1 MIEAMKRDEK
11 TPQGSSRTKA
21 IRLILAGT
29 AVLLFAASFTAL
41 HGQGS
46 GTSTAADNKTQHS
59 PQEQSVRRDQAYVRK
74 LLERGT
80 SDAKIETS
88 LQLTSR
94 FTSFNSSR
102 DFHAYVLGLIAKEKK
117 TLEQAK
123 QSQQPSV
130 TTATV
135 LAPAAPDSSSVV
147 PAGNATAPSN
157 PVGINSVKVS
167 QESSKSNAQNSSQG
181 NALESNATSIPDSNQ
196 GTVSNP
202 SPAVFGGVLPALF
215 VPSNTRLA
223 SGGIVSNSNVA
234 TVSGGSSTN
243 GSVSGGSSR
252 NEPVNSN
259 TFNFDQGPGPG
270 PIGPGPGCNLFPAP
284 PSVGAS
290 VPLTYFG
297 PPPSETNP
305 SLVGPVQLLKSGTVD
320 ATHGTITLPL
330 YLGHMKG
337 SKKNVWYILTDV
349 DDPNVSAE
357 LGLNFSAKLTFASNA
372 ARTATLAADGTLVF
386 DKGTVDFSP
395 VRSIVAGPPGAEFPP
410 ASSQPGAVGDA
421 DYSPFV
427 QVVNAGG
434 VIYNAP
440 IVAFGVDASQI
451 NFPDGNVDYSKVH
464 DEVVAIDPVNQTVTI
479 NLINGF
485 SFGRPVWYIS
495 MDTSIPLGAAIEHN
509 TFAPLM
515 QQLHLGGDDSFSS
528 PVERIFISTNGAE
541 SGGCNNPQ
549 RQGLS
554 ADLADG
560 HRPNNVL
567 GGIPTIALDY
577 SPAWDAQLFE
587 WTKEA
592 IENDFRGQVRE
603 EFQILTFVQDGLITG
618 PGGKAFGSSGF
629 SINCPI
635 AQRLD

>member
-1 MIEAMKRDEK
+1 MLK
-11 TPQGSSRTKA
+11 TVRRSPLARQIQVAFA
-21 IRLILAGT
+21 I
-29 AVLLFAASFTAL
+29 ASFGLLAFL
-41 HGQGS
+41 QLPS
-46 GTSTAADNKTQHS
+46 KAQEKKSERS
-59 PQEQSVRRDQAYVRK
+59 LQEQSAQRDQAYVRQ
-74 LLERGT
+74 LLEKGA
-80 SDAKIETS
+80 SDAKVES
-88 LQLTSR
+88 LLKLSSR
-94 FTSFNSSR
+94 FASFNPSGE
-102 DFHAYVLGLIAKEKK
+102 FHAYTLKLIAKEKAA
-117 TLEQAK
+117 LK
-123 QSQQPSV
+123 QTRQTQQSGV
-130 TTATV
+130 RSES
-135 LAPAAPDSSSVV
+135 APAVAVAEITPAVVTGSV
-147 PAGNATAPSN
+147 TAPSN
-157 PVGINSVKVS
+157 PVGIGNIKAS
-167 QESSKSNAQNSSQG
+167 QESNRDSNQDNSTTS
-181 NALESNATSIPDSNQ
+181 NLESNQAA
-196 GTVSNP
+196 VSSP
-202 SPAVFGGVLPALF
+202 SPAAPVFGGGVLLPPVSVA
-215 VPSNTRLA
+215 SNGGGLVSPTS
-223 SGGIVSNSNVA
+223 SGTSSNSPVTA
-234 TVSGGSSTN
+234 TSGGSSPT
-243 GSVSGGSSR
+243 GSST
-252 NEPVNSN
+252 SG

-284 PSVGAS
+284 PSVGAT

-320 ATHGTITLPL
+320 AAHGTITLPL

-337 SKKNVWYILTDV
+337 SGRNVWYILTDV
-349 DDPNVSAE
+349 DDPNVAAE
-357 LGLNFSAKLTFASNA
+357 LGLNFSAKLTFAARA
-372 ARTATLAADGTLVF
+372 ARTANLDANGDLVF

-395 VRSIVAGPPGAEFPP
+395 VRSIVPGPPGAEFPP
-410 ASSQPGAVGDA
+410 VSAQPGAVGDA

-427 QVVNAGG
+427 QVLNAAG

-451 NFPDGNVDYSKVH
+451 SFPNGNVDYSKVH
-464 DEVVAIDPVNQTVTI
+464 DEVVAIDPANQTVTI

-515 QQLHLGGDDSFSS
+515 AQLHLGGDDSFSS
-528 PVERIFISTNGAE
+528 PIERIFIGTNGPE
-541 SGGCNNPQ
+541 SGACNNPQ

-587 WTKEA
+587 WTKDA
-592 IENDFRGQVRE
+592 IEDGFRGQVRE

-618 PGGKAFGSSGF
+618 PGGKPFGSSGF

-635 AQRLD
+635 VQRLD

>member
-1 MIEAMKRDEK
+1 MIEPKHRK
-11 TPQGSSRTKA
+11 QRSLLGSSRTNA
-21 IRLILAGT
+21 FRLIRTGSAL
-29 AVLLFAASFTAL
+29 LLFAGSATPFYGQSPEALKTADKKSQL
-41 HGQGS
+41 
-46 GTSTAADNKTQHS
+46 S
-59 PQEQSVRRDQAYVRK
+59 PQEQSVQRDQAYVRQ
-74 LLERGT
+74 LLQRGT
-80 SDAKIETS
+80 ADAKIES
-88 LQLTSR
+88 VLQLSSR
-94 FTSFNSSR
+94 FASFNPTA
-102 DFHAYVLGLIAKEKK
+102 DFHAYALSLIAKEKAA
-117 TLEQAK
+117 LK
-123 QSQQPSV
+123 QSKQTQQASLASQ
-130 TTATV
+130 TAPV
-135 LAPAAPDSSSVV
+135 AAASASSSVLV
-147 PAGNATAPSN
+147 SGNTLAPSN
-157 PVGINSVKVS
+157 PVGINSVKSS
-167 QESSKSNAQNSSQG
+167 QESSRDNVSEPAPTSTPDNNQEAAPNSS
-181 NALESNATSIPDSNQ
+181 
-196 GTVSNP
+196 
-202 SPAVFGGVLPALF
+202 PAAFAGGLFLPAAS
-215 VPSNTRLA
+215 VPSNT
-223 SGGIVSNSNVA
+223 GGVIQPTSVGAVSNSKGA
-234 TVSGGSSTN
+234 TSSGSS
-243 GSVSGGSSR
+243 SASESG
-252 NEPVNSN
+252 NSN
-259 TFNFDQGPGPG
+259 TFNSDQGPGPG
-270 PIGPGPGCNLFPAP
+270 PIGPGPGCNLLPAP
-284 PSVGAS
+284 PSVGAT

-297 PPPSETNP
+297 PSPSETNP

-320 ATHGTITLPL
+320 ATRGTITLPL

-349 DDPNVSAE
+349 DDPNVAAE

-395 VRSIVAGPPGAEFPP
+395 VRSIVPGPAGAEFPP
-410 ASSQPGAVGDA
+410 VSAQPGAVGDA

-427 QVVNAGG
+427 QVTNAGG

-440 IVAFGVDASQI
+440 IVAFNVDASQI
-451 NFPDGNVDYSKVH
+451 SFPDGNVDYTKVH
-464 DEVVAIDPVNQTVTI
+464 DEVVAIDPINQTVTI

-515 QQLHLGGDDSFSS
+515 AQLHLGTDDSFSS
-528 PVERIFISTNGAE
+528 PIERIFIGTNGPE
-541 SGGCNNPQ
+541 SGGCNNPL

-587 WTKEA
+587 WTKDA
-592 IENDFRGQVRE
+592 IESGFRGQVRE

-618 PGGKAFGSSGF
+618 PGGIPFGSSGF

>member
-1 MIEAMKRDEK
+1 MIEPKQREER
-11 TPQGSSRTKA
+11 PLLGSSRAKA
-21 IRLILAGT
+21 IRLIRRGT
-29 AVLLFAASFTAL
+29 TLLLFAASVATVYGQTSDTLKTA
-41 HGQGS
+41 
-46 GTSTAADNKTQHS
+46 DKKTQLS
-59 PQEQSVRRDQAYVRK
+59 PREQSVRRDQAYVRQ
-74 LLERGT
+74 LLQRGT
-80 SDAKIETS
+80 SDAKVES
-88 LQLTSR
+88 VLQLSSQ
-94 FTSFNSSR
+94 FISFNPTA
-102 DFHAYVLGLIAKEKK
+102 DFHAYALSLIAKEK
-117 TLEQAK
+117 TALK
-123 QSQQPSV
+123 QSKQTQQAGVGSQTAAAAAVSDSVSAPPSPI
-130 TTATV
+130 A
-135 LAPAAPDSSSVV
+135 L
-147 PAGNATAPSN
+147 APSN
-157 PVGINSVKVS
+157 PVGINSVKNSV
-167 QESSKSNAQNSSQG
+167 ESSRESTQDVIPTSTPDNNQTAVSNSSPAG
-181 NALESNATSIPDSNQ
+181 FGGGLFLPAAPAVSNGGGAAQSASV
-196 GTVSNP
+196 GTVSN
-202 SPAVFGGVLPALF
+202 
-215 VPSNTRLA
+215 SNAATRP
-223 SGGIVSNSNVA
+223 G
-234 TVSGGSSTN
+234 TSSTN
-243 GSVSGGSSR
+243 QSG
-252 NEPVNSN
+252 NSN
-259 TFNFDQGPGPG
+259 TFNSDQGPGPG

-284 PSVGAS
+284 PSVGAT

-320 ATHGTITLPL
+320 TARGTITLPL

-349 DDPNVSAE
+349 DDPNVAAE

-372 ARTATLAADGTLVF
+372 ARTANLAADGTLVF

-395 VRSIVAGPPGAEFPP
+395 VRNIVPGPSGAEFPP
-410 ASSQPGAVGDA
+410 ASAVPGAVGDA

-427 QVVNAGG
+427 QVTNAGG

-440 IVAFGVDASQI
+440 IVAFNVDASQI
-451 NFPDGNVDYSKVH
+451 NFPDGNVDYTKVH
-464 DEVVAIDPVNQTVTI
+464 DEVVAIDPINQTVTI

-515 QQLHLGGDDSFSS
+515 AQLHLGTDDSFSS
-528 PVERIFISTNGAE
+528 PIERIFIGTNGPE
-541 SGGCNNPQ
+541 SGGCNNPL

-560 HRPNNVL
+560 ARPNNVL

-587 WTKEA
+587 WTKDA
-592 IENDFRGQVRE
+592 IDNGFRGQVRE

-618 PGGKAFGSSGF
+618 PGGAAFGSSGF